1 MWLWIVY
8 RTVSL
13 VRWYHDLG
21 VGSGLAILVRRGG
34 GIRVDSVHIVI
45 QELGLDGL
53 LGRLEVVMLL
63 QVLRRILAIMGWWV
77 AHRPGTRMTLIQ
89 ASETC

>member
-8 RTVSL
+8 LAISL
-13 VRWYHDLG
+13 VRWYHNLG
-21 VGSGLAILVRRGG
+21 VGSGLAILVRRSV

-63 QVLRRILAIMGWWV
+63 QILRGILAIMGWWV
-77 AHRPGTRMTLIQ
+77 AHRPGTRMALIQ

>member
-1 MWLWIVY
+1 MRLWIVY
-8 RTVSL
+8 LAISL
-13 VRWYHDLG
+13 VRLYHDLG
-21 VGSGLAILVRRGG
+21 VVSGLAMLVRRSV
-34 GIRVDSVHIVI
+34 GIRVDNVHIVI

-63 QVLRRILAIMGWWV
+63 QILRRILAIMGWWV

-89 ASETC
+89 ATETC